1 MNVKGKQLGNFEL
14 RAKKK
19 VDRMHFM
26 MMQQFD
32 FQIQQL
38 SES

>member
-19 VDRMHFM
+19 SRQDALHDDAAV
-26 MMQQFD
+26 
-32 FQIQQL
+32 
-38 SES
+38 